1 MNIRSRYIFI
11 FLALI
16 VLAFSQT
23 FGVERFP
30 PPEFDTGYQQPS
42 TTVPPAR
49 AIILEY
55 LDVLVLVAALAIST
69 YLALKN
75 RSRKAIFA
83 VMIFSLVYF
92 GFWRNGCICSIGA
105 IGNVTLS
112 IFDSNYALP
121 ITALCFFLLPLLF
134 TLFFGRSFCGSVCPL
149 GAIQDVVLLRPVSL
163 PVWLAGALRL
173 FAYAYLAVA
182 VVFAATGSAFLIC
195 RYDPFIAFFRLGGNI
210 NMVVFGAC
218 ILIIAIFVGRPYCRF
233 LCPYGVILRQFS
245 RLSRHRV
252 TITPDECIN
261 CRLCEDA
268 CPFGAITKPT
278 AAWSQAQYA
287 QSKKRLALLIV
298 LLPILIAAGSAI
310 GYLTSDWASTGNATV
325 RLAER
330 IHQEETLAVL
340 DRTDASLAFRATPTT
355 IKDLYT
361 QAADI
366 RGQFRLGFILAGAFV
381 GLVAGIKLIRQSIR
395 WKRVEYEADKAS
407 CFACGRCFKYCP
419 KEHVRLDKLKTKQG
433 G

>member
-1 MNIRSRYIFI
+1 MQTRSRYIFI
-11 FLALI
+11 SLALI
-16 VLAFSQT
+16 FLAFSQT

-30 PPEFDTGYQQPS
+30 PPEFDTGHQQPS
-42 TTVPPAR
+42 TTAPDTR

-55 LDVLVLVAALAIST
+55 LDVLVLVAALAVST

-75 RSRKAIFA
+75 RNRKAIFV

-149 GAIQDVVLLRPVSL
+149 GAIQDIVLLKPVSL
-163 PVWLAGALRL
+163 PAWLTGALRL

-210 NMVVFGAC
+210 NMVVLGAC

-245 RLSRHRV
+245 RLSRRRV

-278 AAWSQAQYA
+278 AAWSQAEYA
-287 QSKKRLALLIV
+287 RSKQRLALLIV

-330 IHQEETLAVL
+330 IHQEETLAVS
-340 DRTDASLAFRATPTT
+340 DRTDASLTFRANPTT
-355 IKDLYT
+355 IKDLYA

-366 RGQFRLGFILAGAFV
+366 RSQFRLGFILAGAFV
-381 GLVAGIKLIRQSIR
+381 GLVAGVKLIRQSIR
-395 WKRVEYEADKAS
+395 WKRVEYEADKAG